1 MLFKVFVLCLAIPAR
16 VLKIEGERA
25 EIDVGGVRR
34 EVSLALVADAGVNI
48 GDYVLVHTGY
58 AIAKIKEDEAEEI
71 LRIWGEVLKEVK

>member
-1 MLFKVFVLCLAIPAR
+1 LLFKVFVLCLAIPAR